1 MGTRTV
7 AEFVAELKSITARN
21 TDPAAVIER
30 IIPLAQD
37 LAQDTSW
44 VQPAFYQCDEEQGF
58 GITVLNQE
66 PDDGLFVEVICW
78 LPGRGVAPHD
88 HQTWGVV
95 VGLDGEEINVD
106 WRRLDDG
113 SQPGYAELETA
124 KETTVTQGA
133 VVSFLPNDIHSVR
146 NDGDVPSLS
155 LHVYGNTLSAM
166 KRSEFDP
173 INKTQKPCP
182 QRKRPTI
189 AAE

>member
-1 MGTRTV
+1 MSDKAV
-7 AEFVAELKSITARN
+7 SEFVSELKNITAN
-21 TDPAAVIER
+21 GEDPAAVIER
-30 IIPLAQD
+30 IAPLVRKMAD
-37 LAQDTSW
+37 DISW
-44 VQPAFYQCDEEQGF
+44 VRPSYYQCDEEQGF

-66 PDDGLFVEVICW
+66 PDNGLFVEVICW

-113 SQPGYAELETA
+113 SKPGFADLETA
-124 KETTVTQGA
+124 KETAVTHGA

-146 NDGDVPSLS
+146 NDGKVPSLS

-182 QRKRPTI
+182 QRKRSTVG
-189 AAE
+189 A